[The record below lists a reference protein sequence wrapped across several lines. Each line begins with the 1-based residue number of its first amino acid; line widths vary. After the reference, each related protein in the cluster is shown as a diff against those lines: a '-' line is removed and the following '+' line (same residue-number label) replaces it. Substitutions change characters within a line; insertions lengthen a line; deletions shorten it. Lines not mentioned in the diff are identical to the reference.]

1 MLPLLASVP
10 FGEPARA
17 QANLALLESRL
28 PGGLLQLLPIVLA
41 QVPDPDVALN
51 DLERFTRNC
60 SPGVLGEMTRQP
72 VLLHY
77 LLTLFSHSRFLSE
90 TLIQQP
96 SLLTWLGRDRQ
107 LARVKSKDDLL
118 EEYARFEATTFEADA
133 AVVLARFKRR
143 EYLRIALKDILGI
156 AGLAET
162 TLELSTLADVLLEK
176 ALEIAAKE
184 LRSRY
189 GSPQARDSGGRV
201 IAARFAV
208 VSLGKLG
215 GYELNYSSDID
226 LLFLYAGKGETS
238 GPRRIPNQEYFVR
251 LAQHLIQLIAGVTP
265 EGPVF
270 RVDLRLRPGGGEGD
284 LAISLPAA
292 VEYYRRSAREWELQM
307 LLKARH
313 SASDVG
319 LVREFLEALESR
331 IYRHEMHFA
340 AVESVLATREQL
352 DRKLTRQTPAS
363 ATLNVKL
370 SPGGIRDIEF
380 LVQCLQRLYGQRDPW
395 VRSGGTLVALQKLH
409 DKGYLPS
416 RDYFQLASAYQ
427 FLRKVEHR
435 LQLER
440 GQQTHTLPQSGQA
453 LALLARRCGIDA
465 LGREA
470 VESLRKQ
477 LDEHT
482 GAVRAIY
489 TRNLPR
495 PPTAVEEEPFVLE
508 TLASAVVPAYELSYA
523 SLLTW
528 LQQRRSPLYTELQR
542 IQIPERARK
551 TLHRFLSAAMASW
564 EQFEGVNA
572 AAVALPAALEIFTLS
587 EPLAELLVRK
597 PERLRWFHELCG
609 EATAS
614 PAEQLVMKLPVQ
626 RSEVAMDAML
636 VELVGQ
642 PGSLGERMGWL
653 RQYFHEAVFR
663 WGVRAVC
670 RRRPVW
676 DNLAEFSQLGE
687 CMIRTA
693 LSMAEEPARA
703 SCSGRFAVLALGR
716 MGTQEMD
723 LGSDA
728 DLVFLVDTPASRRE
742 YTLWR
747 RVAEKLIHIVSGYT
761 REGTLFPVDVR
772 LRAGGSQGE
781 LVQNADSVLEYF
793 QERAEVWEAITY
805 LKVRP
810 IAGDLEFAQAWCESL
825 RRVLAA
831 RFADWERIRAQLK
844 EMRVRLEEE
853 NKKTPGQELNFK
865 TGWGGIYD
873 IDFVLSAFYLQAGAQ
888 MMAGRN
894 LQTQVEDLP
903 ALCSLGAE
911 AGQLLAR
918 AALFLRALDHSVRLA
933 TGRAASTL
941 PPPARSKPVA
951 ELLER
956 FLGQPVGTAELRWL
970 LEQIRQQVRRVY
982 EEVFV

>member
-1 MLPLLASVP
+1 MFSLLSSVP
-10 FGEPARA
+10 FAELARA
-17 QANLALLESRL
+17 RANLALLESRL
-28 PGGLLQLLPIVLA
+28 PSSVLQLLPTVLA

-60 SPGVLGEMTRQP
+60 SPGVLGEIARLPT
-72 VLLHY
+72 LLHY

-96 SLLTWLGRDRQ
+96 LLLAWLGRDKQ

-118 EEYARFEATTFEADA
+118 EEYARFEATAFEADV

-176 ALEIAAKE
+176 VLEIAAKE
-184 LRSRY
+184 LRGRY
-189 GSPQARDSGGRV
+189 GWPQSSDASGRV
-201 IAARFAV
+201 VGARFAV

-226 LLFLYAGKGETS
+226 LLFLYAGTGETS
-238 GPRRIPNQEYFVR
+238 GPTRIPNQEYFVR
-251 LAQHLIQLIAGVTP
+251 LAQRLIQLIAGVTP
-265 EGPVF
+265 EGSVF

-313 SASDVG
+313 SAGDVA
-319 LVREFLEALESR
+319 LVREFLEAVKSR
-331 IYRHEMHFA
+331 IYRQEMHFA
-340 AVESVLATREQL
+340 AVESVLEAREQL
-352 DRKLTRQTPAS
+352 DRKLTRRTPAS
-363 ATLNVKL
+363 VALNVKL

-380 LVQCLQRLYGQRDPW
+380 LVQCLQRLYGQGDPW

-416 RDYFQLASAYQ
+416 RDYFRLASAYQ

-440 GQQTHTLPQSGQA
+440 GQQIHTLPQSGEA

-482 GAVRAIY
+482 RAVRAIY
-489 TRNLPR
+489 ARTLLR
-495 PPTAVEEEPFVLE
+495 PPAAPEEEPFVLE
-508 TLASAVVPAYELSYA
+508 APASTAVPAYEFSYPR
-523 SLLTW
+523 LLTW
-528 LQQRRSPLYTELQR
+528 LQQRRSPLYTELQG

-551 TLHRFLSAAMASW
+551 TLHRFLNAAMTSL
-564 EQFEGVNA
+564 EQFEAVNA
-572 AAVALPAALEIFTLS
+572 AATALPAAVEIFTLS

-597 PERLRWFHELCG
+597 PERLGWFRELCG
-609 EATAS
+609 EATAR
-614 PAEQLVMKLPVQ
+614 PTEQLAMELPVQ
-626 RSEVAMDAML
+626 GPEAAMDAVL
-636 VELVGQ
+636 AELVRQ
-642 PGSLGERMGWL
+642 PGSLAERMGRL
-653 RQYFHEAVFR
+653 RQHFREEVFR

-676 DNLAEFSQLGE
+676 NNLAEFTQLAE
-687 CMIRTA
+687 VVIRIA

-703 SCSGRFAVLALGR
+703 GCGGRFAVLALGR

-728 DLVFLVDTPASRRE
+728 DLFFLLDTPASRCE
-742 YTLWR
+742 YTAWR
-747 RVAEKLIHIVSGYT
+747 RVAERLIHIVSAYT
-761 REGTLFPVDVR
+761 REGTLFPVDAR
-772 LRAGGSQGE
+772 LRARGSEGE
-781 LVQNADSVLEYF
+781 LVQNAESVLEYF
-793 QERAEVWEAITY
+793 RARAEVWEAITY

-810 IAGDLEFAQAWCESL
+810 VAGDLEFAQTWCDRL
-825 RRVLAA
+825 RRVLAE
-831 RFADWERIRAQLK
+831 RFADGERIRIRLR

-853 NKKTPGQELNFK
+853 AKKTSGQELNFK
-865 TGWGGIYD
+865 TGVGGLYD

-888 MMAGRN
+888 PMAGRK
-894 LQTQVEDLP
+894 LQVQVEDLP
-903 ALCSLGAE
+903 ESCGLGAE
-911 AGQLLAR
+911 GRGLLAR
-918 AALFLRALDHSVRLA
+918 AAFFLRALDHSVRLA
-933 TGRAASTL
+933 TGRATSTL
-941 PPPARSKPVA
+941 PPRARSEPVA
-951 ELLER
+951 ELLGR
-956 FLGQPVGTAELRWL
+956 LLNQPVGTAELRLL
-970 LEQIRQQVRRVY
+970 LEQTCQQVRRVY